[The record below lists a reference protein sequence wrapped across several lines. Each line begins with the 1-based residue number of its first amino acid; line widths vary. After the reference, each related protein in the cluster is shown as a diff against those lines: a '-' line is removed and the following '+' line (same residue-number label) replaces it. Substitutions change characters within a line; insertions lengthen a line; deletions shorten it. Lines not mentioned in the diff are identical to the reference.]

1 MYLSVNNKT
10 LCTVKEISEKLSL
23 SRNHLVKIV
32 HNLVRLNYVDSTKGK
47 GGGIRLAIPPEKIKL
62 SKLIIELEPNFNLVE
77 CFDKERNSCQ
87 IVGICG
93 LKNILHEA
101 LNSFLTILGNY
112 SLADTMMNTTKFKK
126 IGILI

>member
-1 MYLSVNNKT
+1 MYLSVNNKK

-47 GGGIRLAIPPEKIKL
+47 GGGIRLAISPEKIKI
-62 SKLIIELEPNFNLVE
+62 SKLILELEPNFNLVE

-87 IVGICG
+87 IVTICG
-93 LKNILHEA
+93 LKNILNEA
-101 LNSFLTILGNY
+101 LNSFLKILENY
-112 SLADTMMNTTKFKK
+112 SLADTIMNTTKLKK
-126 IGILI
+126 IGILN